1 MSGGSPEGD
10 VTAGDD
16 IDAMDVSVVISTYNR
31 ASLLATCLEAL
42 AAQRVAETTRW
53 EVIVVDNNSSD
64 RTPAVV
70 AKASAGTSTRVRYL
84 FEGRQGVAFG
94 RNTGVDHARGRL
106 VAFTD
111 DDVVPPEDWIQTL
124 VDLFQEH
131 EADVL
136 GGRVMPRWA
145 APVPPWVTRWLEER
159 QYRHTHLGILAHG
172 EPARIRCDMS
182 YPPIWTA
189 NAAIA
194 RHAFLELGGFDTRFG
209 RIKDKLY
216 GGEDTDL
223 VRRAVA
229 RGLRVFYDPRLTV
242 WHRIPAERMTRRHFR
257 RLRFEDAE
265 GEGLRVAPPARR
277 ALLRVRWYTYRRVA
291 WNFGAWLCAA
301 GLRRRDAFAR
311 ELALHSA
318 LGQFWGELRAGWRRR
333 QPDPKSAAE
342 NSRGEK
348 A

>member
-1 MSGGSPEGD
+1 MTG
-10 VTAGDD
+10 GDD
-16 IDAMDVSVVISTYNR
+16 TDGVDVSVVISTYNR

-42 AAQRVAETTRW
+42 GAQQVTETTRW

-64 RTPAVV
+64 HTPAVV
-70 AKASAGTSTRVRYL
+70 AKASAGWSTPVRYL

-94 RNTGVDHARGRL
+94 RNTGVEHARGRL

-111 DDVVPPEDWIQTL
+111 DDVVPAEDWIETL
-124 VDLFQEH
+124 LNLCRDHQ
-131 EADVL
+131 ADVL

-172 EPARIRCDMS
+172 EPTRIRCDTS

-194 RHAFLELGGFDTRFG
+194 RHAFLELGGFDTRLG

-265 GEGLRVAPPARR
+265 GEGLRVAPPVRR
-277 ALLRVRWYTYRRVA
+277 AMLRVRWYTYRRVA

-318 LGQFWGELRAGWRRR
+318 LGQFWGEFKAAWRRQ
-333 QPDPKSAAE
+333 QPDAKFGAGS
-342 NSRGEK
+342 SQGEQP
-348 A
+348 